1 MEKEYKIKA
10 DVVGEM
16 NEDFKELEDLLTE
29 RISDMY
35 EIKGMM
41 QARHAYI
48 YYRSLLYNIKCK
60 FQGAI
65 RV

>member
-16 NEDFKELEDLLTE
+16 NDDFKELEDLLTE
-29 RISDMY
+29 RISDLY
-35 EIKGMM
+35 EIKGAM

-48 YYRSLLYNIKCK
+48 YYRSLLCNIKYK
-60 FQGAI
+60 FQGAV